1 MEMET
6 SVTEK
11 STKAEILKAYEMLL
25 KDIQQAKSD
34 MPKQVQEV
42 KQQKETL
49 SKVSEIT
56 SEEIV
61 KDITGLKSSLSS
73 SLDEM
78 LQSLT
83 GEFRKLEE
91 IRAAIALEKKTLDD
105 LYSLSANTDSLAAM
119 LLVHKEK
126 KESFEKTMKETET
139 AFANEM
145 ADKKAQWELE
155 KMKQKA
161 AEKEYADDLAKR
173 NKREDEEY
181 VYNLKIKRQKE
192 QDEYDTRKSQL
203 EKELVEKKSSFE
215 QEISKR
221 EVELKSAESEL
232 AELRKNNAEFPSKL
246 DKALKDREAEVTKQ
260 LQTKYDFDIKLMAKE
275 NEADIRLKDQIIV
288 SLQEKIK
295 EQQVQLKEHADKA
308 NRAEANVKDIA
319 VKAIENASKIR
330 MFTAKPEKEDN

>member
-1 MEMET
+1 MET